1 MHAQHPGYPH
11 AQTAPMPFVPAA
23 RVAPGARL
31 RNAQTYVL
39 AAILVVCTGIAGLTA
54 WQVAAPR
61 AEIVGGAA
69 DLLAAAPAVGLG
81 YVYRAADGAEISGSL
96 VVTADGHATGTVAD
110 GGAAGLAALAATP
123 DGLAV
128 YGDAD
133 WWLRRAPDR
142 VTGVQDRWVQPDG
155 GEVFP
160 FDATTALNPVALAD
174 LVREVAAGA
183 EVVGDDEIADG
194 VPVATMVS
202 GDWTLRLARE
212 TPPRIVSLNGP
223 IGDDGLEPSL
233 GGGGSAIVPV
243 GYAGNAR
250 RFAEGGAGTL
260 TLEAP
265 APANAPAASATTT
278 DSSAALAGDGA
289 TPPGM
294 TASPDAPTGTAPPG
308 VGELPPVPQPVF
320 TTKIN
325 ASPCSSKVCSWSVSA
340 GNVGTAA
347 GSGYLITGAAPV
359 MAPTQLPIAMLAPG
373 ATTEFPF
380 SAGNPAP
387 PGGSITVNFTAMVFC
402 KELYGS
408 DPKPYEKLVKRGVD
422 PAKTNVGK
430 FDKAYQRAGI
440 DAMNK
445 MLDEGA
451 SPEQTLDAMEQAE
464 EHRMLPEVKALA
476 ENPRFKGLGD
486 IAKSLAAA
494 ETAAQI
500 ARVVET
506 VDVITELLT
515 QSPDAKVTLVPKTKG
530 AGDAR
535 TLEIKSP
542 AGTTVQVLT
551 SAPGSGLPE
560 TLNKADELLEPQETE
575 KKKVTRIT
583 VEPKRGDAGSP
594 WQKSRPILQRLL
606 QEANDQILGCLNG
619 GGEGFDELIVTNNS
633 GTYAFTWSEVCSPD
647 HDPEKVA
654 ALNEFLAGHDALTDE
669 LVNKGLIFVDENG
682 QVTGV
687 ERRKDDDKCK
697 SSYTPGPLAAAPADS
712 MGRTLR
718 ATGSSAYLCKPLAKG
733 QKPQAD
739 PWSWPTGKNPKV
751 AGTGYIFQRCHLVG
765 RQLGG
770 SGAAENLVTC
780 YGNPTNSPEMS
791 GFEAEVAGHVK
802 GGEHIVYIVVPIYG
816 GTETRTLA
824 DNTTETVTDA
834 LSGIE
839 MLAVGDRGT
848 FLAVTIRNLLKGR

>member
-1 MHAQHPGYPH
+1 MQAQHPRYPH
-11 AQTAPMPFVPAA
+11 AQTAPTPFVPAA
-23 RVAPGARL
+23 PGTRL

-39 AAILVVCTGIAGLTA
+39 AAILAVCTGIAGLTA
-54 WQVAAPR
+54 WQVAAPK

-69 DLLAAAPAVGLG
+69 DLLAGAPAVSLG

-96 VVTADGHATGTVAD
+96 AVTADGHATGTVAD
-110 GGAAGLAALAATP
+110 GGAAGLAAFAATP

-160 FDATTALNPVALAD
+160 FDVTTALNPLALAD

-183 EVVGDDEIADG
+183 EVVGEDEIVDG
-194 VPVATMVS
+194 IPVATMVS

-212 TPPRIVSLNGP
+212 TPARIVSLAGP

-233 GGGGSAIVPV
+233 DGGGSGIVPV
-243 GYAGNAR
+243 GYVGNAR
-250 RFAEGGAGTL
+250 RFAEGGGGTL
-260 TLEAP
+260 LLEAP
-265 APANAPAASATTT
+265 AATAPPAAAATST

-294 TASPDAPTGTAPPG
+294 AASPDAPPGTAPPA
-308 VGELPPVPQPVF
+308 VGEVPPVPQPMF

-340 GNVGTAA
+340 SNVGNAP

-373 ATTEFPF
+373 ATTDFPF

-402 KELYGS
+402 KELYGP

-451 SPEQTLDAMEQAE
+451 SPEQTLEAMESAE

-486 IAKSLAAA
+486 IAKSLASAK
-494 ETAAQI
+494 TAADI
-500 ARVVET
+500 AKAVDT
-506 VDVITELLT
+506 IDVITELLT
-515 QSPDAKVTLVPKTKG
+515 QSPDATVTLVPKTKG
-530 AGDAR
+530 AGDAE

-542 AGTTVQVLT
+542 AGTTVEILT
-551 SAPGSGLPE
+551 RAPEGALPE
-560 TLNKADELLEPQETE
+560 TLNKADELLKPQETE

-583 VEPKRGDAGSP
+583 VEPKRGGAGSP
-594 WQKSRPILQRLL
+594 WQKGRPILQRLL

-619 GGEGFDELIVTNNS
+619 GGGGFDELIVTNDS
-633 GTYAFTWSEVCSPD
+633 GTHTFTWAEVCSPD
-647 HDPEKVA
+647 HDPEKVT
-654 ALNEFLAGHDALTDE
+654 ALKEFLAGHDTLRDE
-669 LVNKGLIFVDENG
+669 LVDKGLIFVDENG

-687 ERRKDDDKCK
+687 ERRKDDEKCK
-697 SSYTPGPLAAAPADS
+697 STYAPGPLGPAPADS

-718 ATGSSAYLCKPLAKG
+718 ATGSSAYLCDPLPKG
-733 QKPQAD
+733 QKPGAD

-791 GFEAEVAGHVK
+791 GFESTVAGHVK

-839 MLAVGDRGT
+839 MLAMGDRGT
-848 FLAVTIRNLLKGR
+848 FLAVTIRNVLKGS